1 MISIELNIPPYLHKY
16 LSRLYGKY
24 LYADFK
30 TPFGVMI
37 LGILRKKTNKQ
48 INAPKNKDNLMP
60 YTIKMSLSMFEKEG
74 CHIFE
79 QDQIIIAKT
88 INIWFREQM
97 YTNAVINNLAK
108 GIPYKESIVNF
119 LEVYGITEEEL
130 SIDAVLKDF
139 GRKKADIL
147 DRMLVD

>member
-1 MISIELNIPPYLHKY
+1 
-16 LSRLYGKY
+16 
-24 LYADFK
+24 
-30 TPFGVMI
+30 MI

-48 INAPKNKDNLMP
+48 ISAPKNKDRLMP

-79 QDQIIIAKT
+79 QDQILIAKT

-108 GIPYKESIVNF
+108 GIPYKESIINF
-119 LEVYGITEEEL
+119 LEVYGITEDEL
-130 SIDAVLKDF
+130 PLGSVLKDF
-139 GRKKADIL
+139 GRKKADIV